1 MDVTDIIDI
10 TNADVQNIQ
19 LNTSDNAPRK
29 TLGDGFE
36 LLMNIKHK
44 DTRNNSSS
52 LNLDDVSD
60 LERDLNDL
68 STNVNM
74 SKSEKSDMVL
84 KNIGFNQGAKEKEKD
99 KDKEVNIGDLSS
111 NMKDVSET
119 KTWDGFKKIELQVN
133 PDSVE
138 PIKKLTNEETL
149 REKFKTLRRLEE
161 IQSKGGKLTKQY
173 SMESSLSE
181 MQGEYE
187 TIISE
192 KERTNSC
199 KFQGRMLMAAITGIE
214 FLNNRF
220 DPFDIKLDGWSEQLN
235 ENITDYDEIFSELH
249 EKYKTK
255 AKMAPELKL
264 MFQLAG
270 SGIMVHMTNTMFKS
284 AVPGMDDILRQNP
297 ELAKQFTQAAVN
309 TMGVQNPGFGG
320 FMNNF
325 MPGAQGQSGGGQ
337 GGQGGQGRGMQGQHS
352 TNQNNSSDSRSF
364 TNDRRPFEEPVDTPM
379 YKRESTSGGG
389 EKTPTM
395 SSRPEKSIKVSG
407 PRPEMKG
414 PSDINDLL
422 AGLKIKKPD
431 VKHKSNH
438 KRSDKNT
445 VSLDI

>member
-1 MDVTDIIDI
+1 MDITDIIDI
-10 TNADVQNIQ
+10 TNSDVQNIQ
-19 LNTSDNAPRK
+19 LNTSDNPSSK
-29 TLGDGFE
+29 HLGEGVE
-36 LLMNIKHK
+36 LLMNMKHK
-44 DTRNNSSS
+44 DTHSNSVKI
-52 LNLDDVSD
+52 DVSDVTD

-68 STNVNM
+68 SSGINV
-74 SKSEKSDMVL
+74 SRSEKADMVL
-84 KNIGFNQGAKEKEKD
+84 KNVGFSQLGKD
-99 KDKEVNIGDLSS
+99 SNIGEISS
-111 NMKDVSET
+111 NGDEGER
-119 KTWDGFKKIELQVN
+119 KTWDGFKKIDLPVN
-133 PDSVE
+133 PESLE
-138 PIKKLTNEETL
+138 PTKKLSQEETL

-161 IQSKGGKLTKQY
+161 IQNKGGKLTKQY

-187 TIISE
+187 TIVSE

-199 KFQGRMLMAAITGIE
+199 KFQGRMLMDAITGIE

-235 ENITDYDEIFSELH
+235 ENINDYDDIFSELH

-309 TMGVQNPGFGG
+309 TMGAQNPGFGG

-325 MPGAQGQSGGGQ
+325 MPGAHGGGGQ
-337 GGQGGQGRGMQGQHS
+337 SHPTS
-352 TNQNNSSDSRSF
+352 NSNNVTDSRSF
-364 TNDRRPFEEPVDTPM
+364 TKDRRPFEEQAEQNNVN
-379 YKRESTSGGG
+379 KREFNYGGG
-389 EKTPTM
+389 EKPVSGET
-395 SSRPEKSIKVSG
+395 RQEKSNKSSA

-422 AGLKIKKPD
+422 SGLKIKKPD
-431 VKHKSNH
+431 VKNKTNH

>member
-1 MDVTDIIDI
+1 MDITDIIDI
-10 TNADVQNIQ
+10 TNSDVQNIQ
-19 LNTSDNAPRK
+19 LNTSDNPPSK
-29 TLGDGFE
+29 HLGEGVE
-36 LLMNIKHK
+36 LLMNMKHK
-44 DTRNNSSS
+44 DTHSNSVKI
-52 LNLDDVSD
+52 DVSDVTD

-68 STNVNM
+68 SSGINV
-74 SKSEKSDMVL
+74 SRSEKADMVL
-84 KNIGFNQGAKEKEKD
+84 KNVGFSQLGKD
-99 KDKEVNIGDLSS
+99 SNIGEISS
-111 NMKDVSET
+111 NGDEGER
-119 KTWDGFKKIELQVN
+119 KTWDGFKKIDLPVN
-133 PDSVE
+133 PESLE
-138 PIKKLTNEETL
+138 PTKKLSQEETL

-161 IQSKGGKLTKQY
+161 IQNKGGKLTKQY

-187 TIISE
+187 TIVSE

-235 ENITDYDEIFSELH
+235 ENINDYDDIFSELH

-309 TMGVQNPGFGG
+309 TMGAQNPGFGG

-325 MPGAQGQSGGGQ
+325 MPGAQGGGGQ
-337 GGQGGQGRGMQGQHS
+337 SHPTS
-352 TNQNNSSDSRSF
+352 NSNNVTDSRSF
-364 TNDRRPFEEPVDTPM
+364 TKDRRPFEEQAEQNNVN
-379 YKRESTSGGG
+379 KREFNYGGG
-389 EKTPTM
+389 EKPVSGET
-395 SSRPEKSIKVSG
+395 RQEKSNKSSA

-422 AGLKIKKPD
+422 SGLKIKKPD
-431 VKHKSNH
+431 VKNKTNH

>member
-1 MDVTDIIDI
+1 MDITDIIDI
-10 TNADVQNIQ
+10 TNSDVQNIQ
-19 LNTSDNAPRK
+19 LNTSNNPPSK
-29 TLGDGFE
+29 HLGEGVE
-36 LLMNIKHK
+36 LLMNMKHK
-44 DTRNNSSS
+44 DTHNNSVKI
-52 LNLDDVSD
+52 DVSDVTD

-68 STNVNM
+68 STGINV
-74 SKSEKSDMVL
+74 SRSEKADIVL
-84 KNIGFNQGAKEKEKD
+84 KNVGFSQLGKD
-99 KDKEVNIGDLSS
+99 SNIGEISRN
-111 NMKDVSET
+111 NMDDGEN
-119 KTWDGFKKIELQVN
+119 KTWDGFKKIDLQLN

-138 PIKKLTNEETL
+138 TTKKLSQEETL

-161 IQSKGGKLTKQY
+161 IQNKGGKLTKQY

-187 TIISE
+187 TIVSE

-235 ENITDYDEIFSELH
+235 ENINDYDDIFSELH

-325 MPGAQGQSGGGQ
+325 MPGAQGGGGGGGGQ
-337 GGQGGQGRGMQGQHS
+337 SQPPPNS
-352 TNQNNSSDSRSF
+352 NNGSGSRSF
-364 TNDRRPFEEPVDTPM
+364 TNDRRPFEEKIEQNNVNKM
-379 YKRESTSGGG
+379 EFKSGGG
-389 EKTPTM
+389 E
-395 SSRPEKSIKVSG
+395 RPVTGATRQEKSNKSSA

-422 AGLKIKKPD
+422 SGLKIKKPD
-431 VKHKSNH
+431 VKNKTNH

>member
-10 TNADVQNIQ
+10 TNSDVENIQ
-19 LNTSDNAPRK
+19 LNTSNNPPSRP
-29 TLGDGFE
+29 LGEGFE
-36 LLMNIKHK
+36 LLMNMKHK
-44 DTRNNSSS
+44 DTSGNSVK
-52 LNLDDVSD
+52 LDLSDVTD

-68 STNVNM
+68 STGINITR
-74 SKSEKSDMVL
+74 SEKSDMVL
-84 KNIGFNQGAKEKEKD
+84 KNTPFI
-99 KDKEVNIGDLSS
+99 NIGKDSSIGEISS
-111 NMKDVSET
+111 NINDVSET
-119 KTWDGFKKIELQVN
+119 KTWDGFKKIDLQSN
-133 PDSVE
+133 PDVIE
-138 PIKKLTNEETL
+138 VTKKLSQEETL

-173 SMESSLSE
+173 SMESSLAE

-199 KFQGRMLMAAITGIE
+199 KFQGRMLMAAITGLE

-235 ENITDYDEIFSELH
+235 ENINDYDEIFSELH

-309 TMGVQNPGFGG
+309 TMGAQNPGFGG

-325 MPGAQGQSGGGQ
+325 MPGAQGQSGQ
-337 GGQGGQGRGMQGQHS
+337 GA
-352 TNQNNSSDSRSF
+352 TNNTNNSSHQRSF
-364 TNDRRPFEEPVDTPM
+364 TNDRRPFEEPVVDLNNNANQ
-379 YKRESTSGGG
+379 RELNYGGG
-389 EKTPTM
+389 EKTRAVT
-395 SSRPEKSIKVSG
+395 SRPEKSGKASA

-422 AGLKIKKPD
+422 SGLKIKKPE
-431 VKHKSNH
+431 VKNKTNH

>member
-1 MDVTDIIDI
+1 MDITDIIDI
-10 TNADVQNIQ
+10 TNSDVQNIQ
-19 LNTSDNAPRK
+19 LNTSDNPSSK
-29 TLGDGFE
+29 HLGEGVE
-36 LLMNIKHK
+36 LLMNMKHK
-44 DTRNNSSS
+44 DTHSNSVKI
-52 LNLDDVSD
+52 DVSDVTD

-68 STNVNM
+68 SSGINV
-74 SKSEKSDMVL
+74 SRSEKADMVL
-84 KNIGFNQGAKEKEKD
+84 KNVGFSQLGKD
-99 KDKEVNIGDLSS
+99 SNIGEISS
-111 NMKDVSET
+111 NGDEGER
-119 KTWDGFKKIELQVN
+119 KTWDGFKKIDLPVN
-133 PDSVE
+133 PESLE
-138 PIKKLTNEETL
+138 PTKKLSQEETL

-161 IQSKGGKLTKQY
+161 IQNKGGKLTKQY

-187 TIISE
+187 TIVSE

-235 ENITDYDEIFSELH
+235 ENINDYDDIFSELH

-309 TMGVQNPGFGG
+309 TMGAQNPGFGG

-325 MPGAQGQSGGGQ
+325 MPGAQGGGGQ
-337 GGQGGQGRGMQGQHS
+337 SHPTS
-352 TNQNNSSDSRSF
+352 NSNNVTDSRSF
-364 TNDRRPFEEPVDTPM
+364 TKDRRPFEEQAEQNNVN
-379 YKRESTSGGG
+379 KREFNYGGG
-389 EKTPTM
+389 EKPVSGET
-395 SSRPEKSIKVSG
+395 RQEKSNKSSA

-422 AGLKIKKPD
+422 SGLKIKKPD
-431 VKHKSNH
+431 VKNKTNH